1 MFEDTE
7 FDEIVFFEMPTGD
20 DAQQLWLRLH
30 TARLAWL
37 HRREDMLFVAVA
49 LRAERWDLAL
59 LLREVQNW
67 VTDCGLSPILYE
79 LDGRCYEMRARGE
92 ALARTAA

>member
-1 MFEDTE
+1 MYEDSE
-7 FDEIVFFEMPTGD
+7 LDEIVFFEMPTGD

-30 TARLAWL
+30 SARLAWL
-37 HRREDMLFVAVA
+37 HRREDTLYVAVA

-59 LLREVQNW
+59 LLREVQSS
-67 VTDCGLSPILYE
+67 VTDFVLSPILYE

>member
-1 MFEDTE
+1 MFEE
-7 FDEIVFFEMPTGD
+7 SELDEIVLFEMPTGD

-30 TARLAWL
+30 SMRLAWL

-67 VTDCGLSPILYE
+67 VSDSGLSPIVFE
-79 LDGRCYEMRARGE
+79 LDGRCYELRARGE

>member
-1 MFEDTE
+1 VFEDSE
-7 FDEIVFFEMPTGD
+7 LDEIVFFEMPTGD

-30 TARLAWL
+30 SKRLAWL
-37 HRREDMLFVAVA
+37 HHREDRLFVAVA

-59 LLREVQNW
+59 LLREVQAW
-67 VTDCGLSPILYE
+67 VSDCGLSPILFD

>member
-1 MFEDTE
+1 MFEDSE
-7 FDEIVFFEMPTGD
+7 LDEIVFFEMPTGD

-30 TARLAWL
+30 SKRLAWL
-37 HRREDMLFVAVA
+37 HHREDTLFVAVA

-59 LLREVQNW
+59 LLREVQAW
-67 VTDCGLSPILYE
+67 VSDCGLSPILFE